1 MFGLQ
6 PIHIVLIVLVAVLIF
21 GPKKLP
27 EFGKSLGRSI
37 REFRHAS
44 KEMGEDIKSA
54 AELST
59 EQSARPEAPETRV
72 GEA

>member
-27 EFGKSLGRSI
+27 EFGKGLGRSI
-37 REFRHAS
+37 HEFRHAS
-44 KEMGEDIKSA
+44 NEMSDDSKNA
-54 AELST
+54 AEPPAEGSS
-59 EQSARPEAPETRV
+59 QPGPEHEHA
-72 GEA
+72 